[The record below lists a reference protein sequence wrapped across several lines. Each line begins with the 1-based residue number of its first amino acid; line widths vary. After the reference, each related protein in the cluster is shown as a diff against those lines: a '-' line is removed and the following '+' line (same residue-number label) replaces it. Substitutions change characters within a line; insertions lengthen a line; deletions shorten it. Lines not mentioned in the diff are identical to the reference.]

1 LACDPNSELLP
12 DDSDESNWASDVSSS
27 ERETD
32 LDDEEEVTETDEDLS
47 NDSAEENQEVKESA

>member
-1 LACDPNSELLP
+1 MACDPNSELLP

-32 LDDEEEVTETDEDLS
+32 LDDEEEVTETDDEDLPAVI
-47 NDSAEENQEVKESA
+47 AEEEQEVKE